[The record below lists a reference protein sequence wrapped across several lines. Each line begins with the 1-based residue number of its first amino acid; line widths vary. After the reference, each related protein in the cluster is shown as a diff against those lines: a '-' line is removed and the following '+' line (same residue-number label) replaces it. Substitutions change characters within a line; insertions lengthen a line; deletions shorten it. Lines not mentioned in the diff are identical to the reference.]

1 MSRNAVE
8 TVMGAVVLVVAAL
21 FLFFAYSTTKV
32 TASSGNTYTAEFS
45 RVDGVRGG
53 TDVRINGIKVGQV
66 VSQTLDPKDFS
77 AVLRLTVDSDIKLST
92 DSVASI
98 RMSGLLGDKY
108 VDIEPGNEDAT
119 IPPGGRIEH
128 TQAPFDIEQAL
139 GQMIFGQTKKDTGS
153 KDTDSGAPA
162 PAPGSQ
168 GETAPQGG
176 NAPASQGGNA
186 PAPQ

>member
-8 TVMGAVVLVVAAL
+8 TVMGAVVLVVAAV
-21 FLFFAYSTTKV
+21 FLFFAYTTTKV
-32 TASSGNTYTAEFS
+32 TASGGTTYTADFS
-45 RVDGVRGG
+45 RVDGVRDG

-66 VSQTLDPKDFS
+66 VSQTLDPKSFL
-77 AVLRLTVDSDIKLST
+77 AVLRLSVDSDIKLST
-92 DSVASI
+92 DTVASI
-98 RMSGLLGDKY
+98 KMSGLLGDKY
-108 VDIEPGNEDAT
+108 VDLEPGNEDAI
-119 IPPGGRIEH
+119 IPPGGRIDH
-128 TQAPFDIEQAL
+128 TQAPFEIENAIGPL
-139 GQMIFGQTKKDTGS
+139 IFSPTKKDTGG
-153 KDTDSGAPA
+153 GAPA